1 MREQLTEYKET
12 LEGGDPPS
20 DLADQMNIFIPVC
33 FFIVV
38 VLFLFVLTQNADG
51 KLSKLEQYI
60 ESVKEK
66 SAIVAEYFCDDRSD
80 FINEVFVEM
89 WNFVDVFEKATKVR
103 QKTKKCQIDLS

>member
-33 FFIVV
+33 SYVVIV
-38 VLFLFVLTQNADG
+38 LYLFVLTQNADG
-51 KLSKLEQYI
+51 NLRKLEQYI

-89 WNFVDVFEKATKVR
+89 WNFVEVFEKATKVR
-103 QKTKKCQIDLS
+103 QQNNKYKLT